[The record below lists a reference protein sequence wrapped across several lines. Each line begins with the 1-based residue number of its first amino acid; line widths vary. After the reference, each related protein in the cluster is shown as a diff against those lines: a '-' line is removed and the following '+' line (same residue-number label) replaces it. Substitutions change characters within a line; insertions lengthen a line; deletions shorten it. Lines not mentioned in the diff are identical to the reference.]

1 MTNEEIAR
9 ALRKT
14 NWSGLNIGQ
23 KALIAAAT
31 QALLQTASK
40 PATLAE
46 ERDAAPPPF
55 HYPVL
60 SHRHLLRL
68 PQSPAHS
75 DSSRTSS
82 ATPA

>member
-1 MTNEEIAR
+1 MTNEEIAS

-23 KALIAAAT
+23 KALISAAIS
-31 QALLQTASK
+31 ALK
-40 PATLAE
+40 HPPAAIAPPAE
-46 ERDAAPPPF
+46 KEEHKPPF